1 MQGEAGCTL
10 PTPPWLHPHHPTIW
24 LPTFT
29 RIGRRGLVVFVGTF
43 AILFNELIPWV
54 VGSRP
59 TLCAYMKFFWICF
72 TTNLMQYWNN
82 IGITAD
88 LNIFFINDEDMF
100 TWWATNRLWLMQSA
114 QCFHDTHFIMSTI
127 FDKQWQSYSLERK
140 LQVLYSDQP
149 MSNMGTEQFV
159 HHSCPFRKLLVH
171 RMC

>member
-10 PTPPWLHPHHPTIW
+10 PTPPWLHFSGV
-24 LPTFT
+24 LG

-43 AILFNELIPWV
+43 AILFNEPIPWV

-88 LNIFFINDEDMF
+88 LNIFFVNDEDMF
-100 TWWATNRLWLMQSA
+100 TWWATNRLWMMQTA
-114 QCFHDTHFIMSTI
+114 QCFHDTHFIMSWVFDHTLLRGTCKFYILWPAHVQHGNWTI
-127 FDKQWQSYSLERK
+127 RPSLLSVQK
-140 LQVLYSDQP
+140 ITS
-149 MSNMGTEQFV
+149 S
-159 HHSCPFRKLLVH
+159 
-171 RMC
+171 